1 MGDVVAATGNGV
13 NDAPALQKAD
23 VGIAMGRAG
32 TDVAKQSADVIL
44 LDDNFATIVNAI
56 EEGRA
61 VYANVRKFL
70 SYILAS
76 NVPQLL
82 SSLVHGLLAVPL
94 PLRISQI
101 LAVDLGTDIAP
112 ALALSTERH
121 APSLM
126 KVPPRPRTERL
137 LSRPLF
143 IRAYGFLGLIE
154 AGVALAAFFLFLGKS
169 GWTWG
174 MELSGTD
181 PLYRQATTVV
191 FAAIVLCQAANAF
204 ACRSERL
211 SVFTLG
217 ILSNRVLLWGI
228 AVELTLLVILIY
240 TPYGQ
245 ALFGTAPLPPWMWL
259 SLIVGAGGLLLVE
272 ELRKFMAV
280 RKPADSRAWDW
291 TNIRRVLAF
300 YRK

>member
-1 MGDVVAATGNGV
+1 
-13 NDAPALQKAD
+13 
-23 VGIAMGRAG
+23 
-32 TDVAKQSADVIL
+32 
-44 LDDNFATIVNAI
+44 
-56 EEGRA
+56 
-61 VYANVRKFL
+61 
-70 SYILAS
+70 
-76 NVPQLL
+76 
-82 SSLVHGLLAVPL
+82 
-94 PLRISQI
+94 
-101 LAVDLGTDIAP
+101 
-112 ALALSTERH
+112 
-121 APSLM
+121 
-126 KVPPRPRTERL
+126 L

-191 FAAIVLCQAANAF
+191 FATIVLCQAANAF